1 MEKIDEIIICKASD
15 YKGPCIFKITVN
27 LNKFMTDNTLPK
39 IKECLHSHSRNRFR
53 ARIYWDYGEHI
64 SFSKPS
70 K

>member
-39 IKECLHSHSRNRFR
+39 IKECLHSHSRSRFR
-53 ARIYWDYGEHI
+53 ARIYWGYGEHI